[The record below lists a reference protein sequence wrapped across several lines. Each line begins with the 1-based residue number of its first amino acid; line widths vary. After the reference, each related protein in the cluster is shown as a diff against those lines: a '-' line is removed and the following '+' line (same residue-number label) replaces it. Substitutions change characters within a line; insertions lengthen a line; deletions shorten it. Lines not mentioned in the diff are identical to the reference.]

1 MHRSE
6 LKMDVTLQGYLQDLR
21 QAGIAVA
28 IPACP
33 YALQLFLFWHITGRE
48 RLKLVGSDA
57 AQR

>member
-1 MHRSE
+1 M
-6 LKMDVTLQGYLQDLR
+6 KMDVTLQGYLQDLR